1 MKLFSFIITLLL
13 LTNIRLSAQS
23 GMTIRSGGAV
33 TVQGNTTIVP
43 CSPPS
48 APLTGTHVS
57 SATQIIW
64 NWHTVSGATGYK
76 WNTINDFSSAV
87 DLGTQTT
94 KTELGLTCNTSYSRY
109 VWAINECGPSDLTIL
124 NQVTS
129 ACPWICGSL
138 FTDPRDS
145 KIYSTVMI
153 GTQCWM
159 AQNLNYGTRINSS
172 AEQNNNGIPE
182 KYCSNNLESNCDIY
196 GGLYEWAEM
205 VQYLNGATNGTSWNP
220 VPLGNVQG
228 ICPSGWY
235 LPKDADWTVLSTF
248 LGGSATAGGKMKE
261 TGTTHWTAPNTNATN
276 SSGFTGLPGGF
287 RDSYGGTFGLNSYGD
302 FWSAEEYYWDTAWQA
317 SLGFNSEDLFHQGN
331 YTKKYGVSVRCL
343 KD

>member
-1 MKLFSFIITLLL
+1 MIKELLQGDSIAKYKNVKMLKYQQLLADWITFNIFTTINSYIIINLHSLISCRMSPKYHTLTLLISLYFFSTSFILF
-13 LTNIRLSAQS
+13 AQS
-23 GMTIRSGGAV
+23 GMTIKPGGAV
-33 TVQGNTTIVP
+33 TINGNTTIVP
-43 CSPPS
+43 
-48 APLTGTHVS
+48 TG
-57 SATQIIW
+57 
-64 NWHTVSGATGYK
+64 
-76 WNTINDFSSAV
+76 F
-87 DLGTQTT
+87 
-94 KTELGLTCNTSYSRY
+94 
-109 VWAINECGPSDLTIL
+109 
-124 NQVTS
+124 
-129 ACPWICGSL
+129 ICGNPV
-138 FTDPRDS
+138 TDTRDGNV
-145 KIYSTVMI
+145 YNTVLI

-172 AEQNNNGIPE
+172 AEQLNNGIPE

-220 VPLGNVQG
+220 VPAGNVQG
-228 ICPSGWY
+228 ICPAGWH
-235 LPKDADWTVLSTF
+235 LPKDADWTVISTF

-261 TGTTHWTAPNTNATN
+261 TGTTHWTTPNTNATN

-287 RDSYGGTFGLNSYGD
+287 RESYGGTFGLNSYGD

-317 SLGFNSEDLFHQGN
+317 CLGFNSEDLFHQGN